1 MENITSEALDFIK
14 SKIDEI
20 INKSSDI
27 NDRQKEIIKL
37 RYGLEDNKPVKIKEL
52 AKIFNISPRKMKEEV
67 DTVEKKI
74 FNILKKEI

>member
-27 NDRQKEIIKL
+27 DDRQKEIIKL
-37 RYGLEDNKPVKIKEL
+37 RYGLEDNRPVKIKEL

-67 DTVEKKI
+67 DAVEKKI